1 MQRHTSFWLGVFI
14 ALIIAIPL
22 TMGFV
27 SSAEE
32 YAIRYSDFLAGIG
45 FCIVLFLVLLLFF
58 REPILKRITGST
70 KSEFVDFVE
79 KVKLLFLEKTT
90 EQEKAQAVTEIT
102 TIFSNWYIWTRFYK
116 WVIATCIAILIA
128 AAGFAGSV
136 LLAKQ
141 NTIMN
146 LQKDQVDLQNDLQ
159 IFEAQ
164 AFIRSQLDTSPVP
177 ITKVTEFNSTDTLI
191 SFNYPSCEITGE
203 LNFSGEEFDAVA
215 NSSTMFLIN
224 NLLKQERLKA
234 IVQEALNNLFNDNDS
249 GVAMSSLLILDY
261 GNEINEGQDILN
273 GSNLAG
279 NYELENYSGKLHFD
293 NSFVGMKCANCDS
306 AYFETSFI
314 GETNITL
321 KGEKNIYLWDITFD
335 HEVNINQIND
345 LHSSLVLLKHVNY
358 LQLVLSASEKQPNP
372 VERNWYGVFDDFNE
386 RQNIQIHE
394 LGDDVRGYTCQSFE
408 ELCQENPF
416 MECHQ

>member
-70 KSEFVDFVE
+70 KAEFVDFVE
-79 KVKLLFLEKTT
+79 KVKLLFLGKPT
-90 EQEKAQAVTEIT
+90 EQEKAQAVTEIA

-146 LQKDQVDLQNDLQ
+146 LQKNQVDLQNDLQ
-159 IFEAQ
+159 IFETQ
-164 AFIRSQLDTSPVP
+164 AFIRSQLDTPPVP
-177 ITKVTEFNSTDTLI
+177 ITKVTEFGSTDTLLPL
-191 SFNYPSCEITGE
+191 NYPQCKITGE
-203 LNFSGEEFDAVA
+203 LNFRGKEFDAVA
-215 NSSTMFLIN
+215 NSSTMLLVN

-261 GNEINEGQDILN
+261 GNALNENQDILY

-279 NYELENYSGKLHFD
+279 NYELKNYSGGFHFD
-293 NSFVGMKCANCDS
+293 NSFVGVECENCDS

-314 GETNITL
+314 GETNMML
-321 KGEKNIYLWDITFD
+321 RGDQNIYIWDIAID
-335 HEVNINQIND
+335 NEVNFDQIKD
-345 LHSSLVLLKHVNY
+345 LHSSLILLEFVND
-358 LQLVLSASEKQPNP
+358 LEFILSAQDYQSDNIDS
-372 VERNWYGVFDDFNE
+372 NWYGLLNARNEALSIKIHHFESNITDF
-386 RQNIQIHE
+386 
-394 LGDDVRGYTCQSFE
+394 TCQSFI

-416 MECHQ
+416 LSCHR